1 MTAME
6 QERDVISL
14 DAPSLTGNERRY
26 LNECIDTNWISWQG
40 AFGAR
45 LERSIGDY
53 CGTRHGLAI
62 VNGTQALVLA
72 LQALDI
78 GSGDQVMVPT
88 LNFSASAF
96 AATAVGADIVWLDSE
111 QGRFTLD
118 PRDVAAKLTRRTRA
132 VIAVHLYGWTVDMAG
147 LLAVTAP
154 RNVAVIED
162 VAEAFG
168 ATVGGRRVGSLG
180 TIACHSFHNKIIAS
194 GEGGAITLDDDA
206 LCASLRELRTAPPDN
221 AGATRLVLNNRMS
234 NLAAAVALAQLERI
248 EDLVARRRRV
258 AAQYDEMFRGAPG
271 LRTFGERRGE
281 RAAYWRYQ
289 LFLTPEYPLGNTE
302 LAARLRERRIEARPV
317 FTLVHAHPLYKGMT
331 SEAFPN
337 STELSAASIDLPSG
351 PTLTPAHVSR
361 VAESVLE
368 LGRRR

>member
-1 MTAME
+1 ME
-6 QERDVISL
+6 QAEFISL

-40 AFGAR
+40 AFGGR
-45 LERSIGDY
+45 LERSISDY

-78 GSGDQVMVPT
+78 GPGDEVMVPT

-96 AATAVGADIVWLDSE
+96 AATAVGAEIVWLDCE
-111 QGRFTLD
+111 PGRFTLD
-118 PRDVAAKLTRRTRA
+118 PRDVAKKLTARTKA
-132 VIAVHLYGWTVDMAG
+132 VVAVHLYGWTVDMAG

-154 RNVAVIED
+154 RNVPVIED

-168 ATVGGRRVGSLG
+168 ATVDGTRVGGLG
-180 TIACHSFHNKIIAS
+180 RIACHSFHNKIIAS
-194 GEGGAITLDDDA
+194 GEGGAITLNDDA
-206 LCASLRELRTAPPDN
+206 LCATLRDLRTAPPDN
-221 AGATRLVLNNRMS
+221 SGATRLVLNNRMS

-248 EDLVARRRRV
+248 DELVALRRRV
-258 AAQYDEMFRGAPG
+258 AAQYDELFRGAPG
-271 LRTFGERRGE
+271 LQTFRERGNE

-289 LFLTPEYPLGNTE
+289 LRLTGDYPLTNRQ
-302 LAARLRERRIEARPV
+302 LAARLREQRIEGRPV
-317 FTLVHAHPLYKGMT
+317 FTLVHEHPLYKGRS

-337 STELSAASIDLPSG
+337 ASALSGSCLDLPSG
-351 PTLTPAHVSR
+351 PTLTPAQVSR
-361 VAESVLE
+361 VAACVLDH
-368 LGRRR
+368 GRRS